1 MNANSLLNESCFSN
15 SMDSETFVYQVKV
28 PKERIGVII
37 GQDGGVKKALQE
49 HAHLKLHVD
58 SQEGLVTLEGE
69 DSIALYAARNVI
81 KAIARGFNPEIAQLL
96 LRQDY
101 VLEELKLTDWAN
113 TKDSVQRL
121 KGRVIG
127 MKGRSRENIERLTEC
142 FISVYGKTICIVG
155 EIAWADVAKRAVEKL
170 LGGSMHKTVWKYLET
185 MRRKLKAEEMAS

>member
-1 MNANSLLNESCFSN
+1 
-15 SMDSETFVYQVKV
+15 MDPETFVYEVKV

-37 GQDGGVKKALQE
+37 GQDGMVKQSLQE
-49 HAHLKLHVD
+49 HSHLKMHVD

-69 DSIALYAARNVI
+69 DSIALYAARQVI

-101 VLEELKLTDWAN
+101 VLEEIKLTDWAN
-113 TKDSVQRL
+113 TKDSVLRL

-127 MKGRSRENIERLTEC
+127 MKGKSRENIEQLTGC
-142 FISVYGKTICIVG
+142 FISVYGKTVCIVG
-155 EIAWADVAKRAVEKL
+155 ELAWANVAKRAVEKL

-185 MRRKLKAEEMAS
+185 MRRKLKAEEMSQ